1 MELISDPETGGLTP
15 QQLYTKLQQRLESAG
30 GHLPYFEHLDHPE
43 DLDPLPTPED
53 GPIEKR
59 FNLRLRTSSPYDT
72 LKGRGILRVWKARQR
87 MWDEAEKQE
96 RLYKATY
103 EFAMWTQ
110 DDVFWVGPLS
120 LIRLARAYVRYSD
133 TIWSHKCR
141 AFGGINDRTVL
152 MGRQAAAVLM
162 RAYKSFW
169 DPQLNATSNA
179 NQWLAMLANANRMQR
194 ALLPFMTL
202 PSVEAGIS
210 NWTGSV
216 CIKQYA
222 SCSLDLPLNSPPW
235 CLNRQGRIATMI
247 DTRRSR
253 GSLKSRM
260 RAPATVPVLPREVR
274 RVPIDWDAIFADP
287 STATTPE
294 G

>member
-1 MELISDPETGGLTP
+1 
-15 QQLYTKLQQRLESAG
+15 
-30 GHLPYFEHLDHPE
+30 
-43 DLDPLPTPED
+43 
-53 GPIEKR
+53 
-59 FNLRLRTSSPYDT
+59 
-72 LKGRGILRVWKARQR
+72 

-169 DPQLNATSNA
+169 DPQYAPLGPPLVSHSKTCGVMPIVQCRSF
-179 NQWLAMLANANRMQR
+179 
-194 ALLPFMTL
+194 LLFLIQPM
-202 PSVEAGIS
+202 
-210 NWTGSV
+210 
-216 CIKQYA
+216 
-222 SCSLDLPLNSPPW
+222 
-235 CLNRQGRIATMI
+235 
-247 DTRRSR
+247 
-253 GSLKSRM
+253 
-260 RAPATVPVLPREVR
+260 
-274 RVPIDWDAIFADP
+274 
-287 STATTPE
+287 
-294 G
+294 